1 MKHEGF
7 TSQTGWEDIQAEGV
21 TCTNAVKYEKKN
33 ANNGSQKLNMGE
45 VRFKG
50 KETQNPRSKP
60 QTQALRYQGQTKTNI
75 KCNSTLN

>member
-1 MKHEGF
+1 MK
-7 TSQTGWEDIQAEGV
+7 
-21 TCTNAVKYEKKN
+21 KKKN